1 MASTILSNSAFTGSF
16 PCAFPEVGD
25 SFPRLQRPVHAATES
40 TPNRRVDCR
49 DRRPKNTT
57 RGMRIPLASLPVEI
71 VQAGEI
77 ALSPNPLHSILHNRL
92 VFLEPI
98 THRFLRDFQVNQRR
112 AAAPNA
118 VFRRRHS

>member
-1 MASTILSNSAFTGSF
+1 MASTILSSSAFTGSF

-25 SFPRLQRPVHAATES
+25 SFPRLQRPVEAATES
-40 TPNRRVDCR
+40 TPNQRVVCR

-77 ALSPNPLHSILHNRL
+77 ALSPNPLHSIL
-92 VFLEPI
+92 I
-98 THRFLRDFQVNQRR
+98 TGWAFWRRQPRGFCRNFQVIHQ
-112 AAAPNA
+112 
-118 VFRRRHS
+118 